1 MRKLALLLS
10 IFFCCCTHSN
20 AQQSDDLMFRKIA
33 DEVLANGMAYEHLRV
48 LCKDIG
54 PRLNGSRQQA
64 AAELYT
70 LKALREMGADTVY
83 LQETKVPHWV
93 RGQME
98 SALFFNNP
106 KKGSPLRICALG
118 NSAGTGPSGIRAK
131 LVEVHSFEEL
141 DALGE
146 KGIKGRIVFFNV
158 RFNPKNV
165 LTFQSYFETTQ
176 YRWAGPSRA
185 AKYGAVATII
195 RSLSTVVDD
204 YPHTG
209 GMAYNDSFPKIPA
222 VAISTRDGDWL
233 SKARSANPSA
243 DIWLRTTC
251 TTLPDAIGH
260 NVIAELRGSQ
270 FPGEVITIG
279 GHLDSWDLAE
289 GAQDDGAGCV
299 QSMELI
305 RVYKALGIRPK
316 RTIRVVLFTDEE
328 NRGSGSAAYTAMART
343 EGRQHIFAIES
354 DAGGFTPRGFS
365 LVTDSVR
372 LAKLNAWVPLFLPYG
387 VYGFLPGSAGA
398 DVESLREL
406 GATVGELMPDSQR
419 YFDFHHA
426 ANDTFDAVNK
436 RELELGAVN
445 MINLVYMVDQYGL

>member
-10 IFFCCCTHSN
+10 IFLGTVFHTN
-20 AQQSDDLMFRKIA
+20 AQLSDVQLFRKVA
-33 DEVLANGMAYEHLRV
+33 DEVLANGKAYEHLRV

-64 AAELYT
+64 AAEQYT
-70 LKALREMGADTVY
+70 LKALGEMGADTVY
-83 LQETKVPHWV
+83 LQKTKVPHWV
-93 RGQME
+93 RGEME
-98 SALFFNNP
+98 SALFFGSP
-106 KKGSPLRICALG
+106 KKGRPLRICALG
-118 NSAGTGPSGIRAK
+118 NSVGTGPSGIRAR

-146 KGIKGRIVFFNV
+146 KGIRGKIVYFNV

-165 LTFQSYFETTQ
+165 LAFQSYAETTI

-185 AKYGAVATII
+185 AKYGAIASVI
-195 RSLSTVVDD
+195 RSLSTVEDD

-233 SKARSANPSA
+233 STAMAENPSA
-243 DIWLRTTC
+243 EIWLRTTC

-260 NVIAELRGSQ
+260 NVIAELKGSQ
-270 FPGEVITIG
+270 FPDEVITIG

-328 NRGSGSAAYTAMART
+328 NRGSGSAAYTAMARA
-343 EGRQHIFAIES
+343 EGKKQVLAIES

-365 LVTDSVR
+365 VVTDSSTLAR
-372 LAKLNAWVPLFLPYG
+372 LNSWIPLFLPYG
-387 VYGFLPGSAGA
+387 VYSVVMGSAGA

-426 ANDTFDAVNK
+426 ANDTFEAVNK

-445 MINLVYMVDQYGL
+445 LINLVYLVDQYGL

>member
-10 IFFCCCTHSN
+10 IFLLAVSQTE
-20 AQQSDDLMFRKIA
+20 AQPGNEQMLRQVA
-33 DEVLANGMAYEHLRV
+33 NEVLSNGKAYEHLRV
-48 LCKDIG
+48 LCKEIG
-54 PRLNGSRQQA
+54 PRLNGSRQQS

-70 LKALREMGADTVY
+70 QKVLREMGADTVY
-83 LQETKVPHWV
+83 LQKTKVPHWV
-93 RGQME
+93 RGEME
-98 SALFFNNP
+98 SALFFSNP

-118 NSAGTGPSGIRAK
+118 NSVGTGPSGIRAK
-131 LVEVHSFEEL
+131 MVEVHSFAEL

-146 KGIKGRIVFFNV
+146 KGVKGRIVYFNV
-158 RFNPKNV
+158 RFNPNNV
-165 LTFQSYFETTQ
+165 QTFLSYFETTQ

-185 AKYGAVATII
+185 AKYGAVATIV
-195 RSLSTVVDD
+195 RSLSTVVDE

-209 GMAYNDSFPKIPA
+209 GMSYNDSFPKIPA

-233 SKARSANPSA
+233 SNAWAQNPSA
-243 DIWLRTTC
+243 EIWLRTTC
-251 TTLPDAIGH
+251 STLPDAVGH
-260 NVIAELRGSQ
+260 NVIAELKGTQ
-270 FPGEVITIG
+270 FPDEVITIG

-305 RVYKALGIRPK
+305 RVFKALGIRPK

-328 NRGSGSAAYTAMART
+328 NRGSGSAAYTAMAKT
-343 EGRQHIFAIES
+343 EGKRHILAMES

-365 LVTDSVR
+365 VVTDS
-372 LAKLNAWVPLFLPYG
+372 AKLARLNSWIPLFLPYG
-387 VYGFLPGSAGA
+387 VYSFVQGGAGA

-426 ANDTFDAVNK
+426 ANDTFEAVNK

-445 MINLVYMVDQYGL
+445 MINLVYMVDQNGL